1 MSSSEDSDDF
11 EVLQRRANEI
21 QKVVDL
27 ETLQKNQ
34 NEFEIADEKII
45 IPTKSKKIKKDKKDK
60 KKDNR
65 HPWRLKYTCF

>member
-1 MSSSEDSDDF
+1 M
-11 EVLQRRANEI
+11 
-21 QKVVDL
+21 VDL

-60 KKDNR
+60 KDK
-65 HPWRLKYTCF
+65 KEKKEKIKG